1 MNARTHDAL
10 PGRIT
15 ARTPHPAEHQTRMI
29 ERPPDI
35 MGRAAPGT

>member
-15 ARTPHPAEHQTRMI
+15 ARTPHPAEHQTAYMAI
-29 ERPPDI
+29 DLI
-35 MGRAAPGT
+35 ATAGGD